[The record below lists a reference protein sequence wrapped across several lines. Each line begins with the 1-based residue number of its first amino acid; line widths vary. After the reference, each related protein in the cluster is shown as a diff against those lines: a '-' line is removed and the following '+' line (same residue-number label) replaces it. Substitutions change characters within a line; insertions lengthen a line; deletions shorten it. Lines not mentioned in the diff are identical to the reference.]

1 MSNTGMNQAIRTTD
15 NTDERLTGLEIK
27 ATYTEDLLEQ
37 LDAIIVRQQQQ
48 IDRLVREVTVLRQS
62 HEDSATSSRASGE
75 QAPRDSLPPH
85 F

>member
-1 MSNTGMNQAIRTTD
+1 MSNSRMNQAIPTTG
-15 NTDERLTGLEIK
+15 NTDERLTALEIK

-37 LDAIIVRQQQQ
+37 LDAIIVRQQEQ
-48 IDRLVREVTVLRQS
+48 IDRLVREVTVLQQS
-62 HEDSATSSRASGE
+62 HQDSATSSLASGE